1 VRLPARREQ
10 KAAAVLSRKFAP
22 TDPKRHRAI
31 ETSGNL
37 FRAGAHAAP
46 KVARRAV
53 QRTQPRALLMR
64 DLRDRIERVSL
75 TDFTVLIDGG
85 IAGRK

>member
-1 VRLPARREQ
+1 
-10 KAAAVLSRKFAP
+10 
-22 TDPKRHRAI
+22 
-31 ETSGNL
+31 
-37 FRAGAHAAP
+37 
-46 KVARRAV
+46 VARRAV